1 MFRAQNCPITCAIN
15 TRSREAKSRAVFS
28 PSTGVVGMQ
37 VWHAATSDTSWL
49 RFFPSSLT
57 SKNTAGRGK
66 PCWIDTG
73 FLRIL
78 VALSCSVLLLSYF
91 VVLCLWSRCIY
102 CQVRVFLY
110 CVKIQGGKKKKVIG
124 SCSIFTWIQQHEE
137 DFRASPCNVMYRSSV
152 KSTYLFSPLVCFLSR
167 FYTLLHNPLHMALPA
182 AQFLP
187 LASLH
192 GPSFPLRLS
201 LWPKQYF
208 ETRTGYCVNPSA
220 IMRTRRPGPKRH
232 VKVQNLKPV
241 PDSLFMR
248 ST

>member
-1 MFRAQNCPITCAIN
+1 MLNRHWILADSCSAVLFSLAII
-15 TRSREAKSRAVFS
+15 VFCS
-28 PSTGVVGMQ
+28 VVFMI
-37 VWHAATSDTSWL
+37 SL
-49 RFFPSSLT
+49 YLLPSS
-57 SKNTAGRGK
+57 
-66 PCWIDTG
+66 C
-73 FLRIL
+73 
-78 VALSCSVLLLSYF
+78 LS
-91 VVLCLWSRCIY
+91 
-102 CQVRVFLY
+102 Y

-124 SCSIFTWIQQHEE
+124 SCSIFTWVQQHEE
-137 DFRASPCNVMYRSSV
+137 EFSASPCNVMYRSSV

-167 FYTLLHNPLHMALPA
+167 FYTLLHNPVHMALPA